1 MFARTQRLLLR
12 PGFIEDAPELAQAM
26 GHDAVVRNLSSVP
39 AAYTEDDARAFLA
52 MPRDPLHPNFVIT
65 QRTGGA
71 PRIIGGAG
79 ISLSP
84 DDELQ
89 IGYWITPAYWGL
101 GFATEAGR
109 AVLDMA
115 RTNRLP
121 RLTASHFIDNQASG
135 AVLRKLGFRPTGRI
149 ILRHSPARGNAAPAA
164 VFEEAGDC
172 GADAMGDI
180 GAMRCDGPS
189 AGFSVKGQYDAPAR
203 QLAA

>member
-109 AVLDMA
+109 AIIEIA
-115 RTNRLP
+115 RATKLP
-121 RLTASHFIDNQASG
+121 KLKAGHFADNPASG
-135 AVLRKLGFRPTGRI
+135 KVLRKLGFKPTGRI
-149 ILRHSPARGNAAPAA
+149 VPRYSKARGTDAAMVEMVEGDACGDDMAGVKPLRALDKIM
-164 VFEEAGDC
+164 FEQD
-172 GADAMGDI
+172 
-180 GAMRCDGPS
+180 
-189 AGFSVKGQYDAPAR
+189 R